1 MYLSLFKISKM
12 TKKEINHNTALDT
25 GRFAHVY
32 FQMFMENIISTLT
45 QPYPDREKEEKLLE
59 LFYGFSVTV
68 QKPGKNTNV
77 GGTIDVKSLNKNVN

>member
-12 TKKEINHNTALDT
+12 TKKEINHNTALDP
-25 GRFAHVY
+25 GRFAHIY
-32 FQMFMENIISTLT
+32 FQMFMENIISILT

-77 GGTIDVKSLNKNVN
+77 GGTIDVKSLNKNVS